1 MKKFVAMVLGLAV
14 AAAMAIPAFAGEV
27 QTTEEL
33 QIPEYAQT
41 DYDRFIT
48 EIPAD
53 ADLETIIKLEN
64 RNFKNIQA
72 LKPIMEEDSYK
83 AYNKAVNNMKKKETV
98 EAVNAAL
105 EARANLIEADSFDDR
120 ILMIWDGV
128 EMPCVDGE
136 EFTEEDIDTSQMFG
150 YGFEPFAITYL
161 VEDQSQAKGNIIAV
175 SGGGYMVWSN
185 GSEGYPAAEVFN
197 DLGYN
202 YFLLQRR
209 VAPYS
214 KEDVFMDYNRYV
226 KVVKNYV
233 MEHDLGGQDM
243 YAALGWSGGGG
254 TIMGGSVNYLYGY
267 LNASVYDSDYV
278 PDAIDEI
285 SGDVDVELVIY
296 GASMILSQEDNHYL
310 PAFYICV
317 GSEDGN
323 GPVTSTALRDQALE
337 LGLPAELYIVEG
349 APHGFGVG
357 LRPANGA
364 VPGTELWPYQ
374 ADEFMQANRG
384 FQTNR
389 YYPAEDYVGPS
400 EAAYHI
406 DVPASGESKEAA
418 VEEAEEAESTEAE
431 EPMDTAGAEEEG
443 VDIPEQYTLKKVF
456 DGTYGFGDATITA
469 GTNEEQNIFYL
480 AWEALDEQQV
490 LEGTLEDGIVNVTYD
505 ETGFMTGDAQLIWDD
520 AVASAHEWAAR

>member
-243 YAALGWSGGGG
+243 
-254 TIMGGSVNYLYGY
+254 
-267 LNASVYDSDYV
+267 
-278 PDAIDEI
+278 
-285 SGDVDVELVIY
+285 
-296 GASMILSQEDNHYL
+296 
-310 PAFYICV
+310 
-317 GSEDGN
+317 
-323 GPVTSTALRDQALE
+323 
-337 LGLPAELYIVEG
+337 
-349 APHGFGVG
+349 
-357 LRPANGA
+357 
-364 VPGTELWPYQ
+364 
-374 ADEFMQANRG
+374 
-384 FQTNR
+384 
-389 YYPAEDYVGPS
+389 
-400 EAAYHI
+400 
-406 DVPASGESKEAA
+406 
-418 VEEAEEAESTEAE
+418 
-431 EPMDTAGAEEEG
+431 
-443 VDIPEQYTLKKVF
+443 
-456 DGTYGFGDATITA
+456 
-469 GTNEEQNIFYL
+469 
-480 AWEALDEQQV
+480 
-490 LEGTLEDGIVNVTYD
+490 
-505 ETGFMTGDAQLIWDD
+505 
-520 AVASAHEWAAR
+520 